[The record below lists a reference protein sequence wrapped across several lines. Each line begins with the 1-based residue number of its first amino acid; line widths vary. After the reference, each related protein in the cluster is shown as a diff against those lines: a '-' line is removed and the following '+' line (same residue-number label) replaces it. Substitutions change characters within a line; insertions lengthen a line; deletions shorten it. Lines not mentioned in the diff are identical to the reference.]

1 MLREFEQ
8 LRKSQGCAA
17 SAKVNRAVP
26 HDDGVA
32 GSGQSM
38 GAEKNGGRREWILFQ
53 VLNESYSLLWAVFFL
68 FLCFL
73 GKKMF
78 ILVVSL

>member
-1 MLREFEQ
+1 MD
-8 LRKSQGCAA
+8 
-17 SAKVNRAVP
+17 RAVP

-38 GAEKNGGRREWILFQ
+38 GAGKYEEESGFYSKCSMGILQPAVGQCSFYFYVFRER
-53 VLNESYSLLWAVFFL
+53 
-68 FLCFL
+68 
-73 GKKMF
+73 KMF